1 MYKNLKH
8 DNNLNDVKSF
18 AHPIVNV
25 WVCMCVFACLNER
38 TMKSQVYIPMQI

>member
-18 AHPIVNV
+18 TLPIVNV
-25 WVCMCVFACLNER
+25 WVCVFACLNER
-38 TMKSQVYIPMQI
+38 TMESQVKIPMQIWI